1 MISVLCHL
9 VCLHFLLCSE
19 TSEPLTQVTEVEELA
34 EATVEAFDETSNGA
48 AAAVS
53 VGSQR

>member
-34 EATVEAFDETSNGA
+34 AATVKAFDETSNGA